1 MLAGTDHSSLL
12 KPLKHQRCISASQ
25 LTFVLFPEHQFNVQ
39 VYANSDKVGQQGV
52 ILFASQ
58 DGKKLVVCCN
68 DQQEVHPVE
77 MVG

>member
-1 MLAGTDHSSLL
+1 M
-12 KPLKHQRCISASQ
+12 
-25 LTFVLFPEHQFNVQ
+25 LFPEHQFNVQ

-52 ILFASQ
+52 VLFASQ
-58 DGKKLVVCCN
+58 DGKKLVVCCK

>member
-1 MLAGTDHSSLL
+1 MLAGADRGSLL
-12 KPLKHQRCISASQ
+12 KPPKPLA
-25 LTFVLFPEHQFNVQ
+25 FVLFPEHQFNVQ
-39 VYANSDKVGQQGV
+39 FYANSDKVGKRGV

-58 DGKKLVVCCN
+58 DGRKLVVCCN